1 MPNFILIKSA
11 KSNDAKEARTVCAGI
26 KDGEIVTF
34 YKAYVDVKHLYE
46 LFMRGISR
54 VTRTKD
60 NMVYEVT
67 GQHMEATGH
76 IIRDVVIRD

>member
-1 MPNFILIKSA
+1 
-11 KSNDAKEARTVCAGI
+11 
-26 KDGEIVTF
+26 
-34 YKAYVDVKHLYE
+34 
-46 LFMRGISR
+46 MRGISR

-76 IIRDVVIRD
+76 IIRDVVIRDNRH